1 MSKWYTNVLYNLIR
15 LQDCLTL
22 TYKNILQVQIGSM
35 TDNYKSI
42 NLSMMSI
49 L

>member
-1 MSKWYTNVLYNLIR
+1 MCLNLIYIHLIR
-15 LQDCLTL
+15 LQDYLTL
-22 TYKNILQVQIGSM
+22 TYNILQVQVGSM

-42 NLSMMSI
+42 NLSMMPI